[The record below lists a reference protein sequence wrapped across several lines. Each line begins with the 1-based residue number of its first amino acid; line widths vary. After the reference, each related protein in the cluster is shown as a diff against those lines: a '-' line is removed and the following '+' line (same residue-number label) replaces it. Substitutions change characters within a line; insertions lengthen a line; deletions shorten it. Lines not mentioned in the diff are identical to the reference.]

1 MRSPANDAHSWTR
14 ARIAILGIACLAAL
28 GGSAAAQGT
37 QTAAL
42 SPELQRIRAALDKYQ
57 DPVVAVR
64 DGYLS
69 TLGCIDFPS
78 GGMEHGAMEYPP
90 GAMGI
95 HFINMGNVGPTLDS
109 LKPQVLMYEPVG
121 DRLKLVA
128 AEWFVPAAL
137 VKGPPTIFGKQLQG
151 PMEGHVPIMPPELHH
166 YDLHVWL
173 WKSNPKGVFTP
184 TNSTVKC
191 PKSPYSFADK
201 PPKMVKAGGT
211 N

>member
-1 MRSPANDAHSWTR
+1 MRTDSHSWTKT
-14 ARIAILGIACLAAL
+14 RIATLAIAGLVAM
-28 GGSAAAQGT
+28 SNHAAAQGKSG
-37 QTAAL
+37 AL
-42 SPELQRIRAALDKYQ
+42 TPQLQRIRTALDRYQ

-64 DGYLS
+64 EGYLS
-69 TLGCIDFPS
+69 TLGCIDFPA
-78 GGMEHGAMEYPP
+78 GGMEHGAMQYPP
-90 GAMGI
+90 GAMGV

-121 DRLKLVA
+121 DRLQLVA
-128 AEWFVPAAL
+128 AEWFVPAQL
-137 VKGPPTIFGKQLQG
+137 VKSPPTMFGQQLQG
-151 PMEGHVPIMPPELHH
+151 PMEGHAPIMPAELHH

-191 PKSPYSFADK
+191 PKSPYSFEDK
-201 PPKMVKAGGT
+201 PPKMVKAGS